1 MRLLG
6 LDVGDRRI
14 GIAISDDLGLTAQGL
29 PTLERRNRRADMAS
43 LKDLITTHEVGS
55 IVVGMPRNMD
65 GTYGERAEITE
76 HFIQRLENMS
86 QLPCIRWD
94 ERLTTRQAERVLRS
108 TQQRR
113 KRKTVRDRIAAQ
125 LILQNYLDY
134 QRARTDHP
142 AELSPGTERVVQN
155 PLRDSV
161 QE

>member
-29 PTLERRNRRADMAS
+29 STLERRNRQVDMAS
-43 LKDLITTHEVGS
+43 LQELITSRQVEG

-65 GTYGERAEITE
+65 GSYGERAEITE
-76 HFIQRLENMS
+76 RFIQLLE
-86 QLPCIRWD
+86 QTCHLPCIRWD

-108 TQQRR
+108 VQPPRR
-113 KRKTVRDRIAAQ
+113 KRKAVRDRIAAQ

-134 QRARTDHP
+134 QRARAARPMGDT
-142 AELSPGTERVVQN
+142 PGEV
-155 PLRDSV
+155 
-161 QE
+161 